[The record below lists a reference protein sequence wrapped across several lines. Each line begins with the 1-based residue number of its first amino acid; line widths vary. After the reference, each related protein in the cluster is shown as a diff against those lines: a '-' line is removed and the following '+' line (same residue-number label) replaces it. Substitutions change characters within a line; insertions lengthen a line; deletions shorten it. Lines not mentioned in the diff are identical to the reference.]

1 MLTISLCY
9 FSYSLINLST
19 NYLSSVFIRVI
30 DSIPFRPNDWNI
42 SYQYANWYKKH
53 IYSTLGQIPCH
64 FRSFQAFRAISG
76 HSSRIHNFGRYPIKG
91 CSLSFFSL
99 AHCLCA
105 SISHSQS
112 SQLLSF
118 KISSP
123 WGLRKRSHLWERC
136 CSVAIAAEREIEIA
150 KGET

>member
-19 NYLSSVFIRVI
+19 NYLSSIFIRVI
-30 DSIPFRPNDWNI
+30 DSIPFRPERLEYLV
-42 SYQYANWYKKH
+42 SVCKLVQETH
-53 IYSTLGQIPCH
+53 LFH
-64 FRSFQAFRAISG
+64 LRSNSVPFQAFRAISG
-76 HSSRIHNFGRYPIKG
+76 HSSRIHNFSRYPIKG

-136 CSVAIAAEREIEIA
+136 CSIAVAAEREIEIA